1 MARVPKIPGGL
12 PDVTEWSPEGSQPST
27 LRPNQPEFHGNG
39 RYGGTPNPANPTA
52 PAAAANAGAAT
63 EAGAAQKVGMGRR
76 IADAVRSPMSTLRS
90 GGAAV
95 RSGVAAAASPG
106 GVGYGAGRV
115 AALAGKALPLAGAV
129 AGVGTVQHLGDY
141 KIDDP
146 STDSSVGG
154 TFNALR
160 KGDFAGAGRS
170 LSKGAL
176 EAGMDLGSA
185 AANVADLVRPGTSA
199 SYDSMLREKF
209 GSQLSGP
216 KPAEPQ
222 PAAQP
227 AGPTPPN
234 PTDARLA
241 AGTAAPPQF
250 ATAPQPSNMVLR
262 NGNSFSG
269 DNVKQGF
276 GYQGAPGRTLGG
288 GNMEDAPGTGGL
300 SVMQTPGVEGYMK
313 QLSNLRAIGGPA
325 EQGGGAVG
333 IGGNGSSGAF
343 GFLTGAARDATMDPN
358 WMANHDTGGPM
369 SGRQKLRI
377 QNNNAQIIA
386 AQAQMGES
394 QRAMLREGGEMSRA
408 GLGAS
413 TQRRGQ
419 DIQAANAGAERDI
432 QARGQD
438 ISYAGHM
445 APLQLAAMQRG
456 MHRDV
461 YQAVGA
467 SGTPSADHHLAAAA
481 RFDAMGLTEQA
492 KGARDAAA
500 QMQTLKGTQETQS
513 AAAAAG
519 TERLFKPMFTRTV
532 IDAQGNPR
540 QEFDDVGAAKAAATV
555 RGVHGERFDR
565 MTDAEKRDAMTKIVA
580 QQRNMDAE
588 RQVTMGFADRAKDLV
603 GMYEKP
609 PEATAPRDLRGG
621 VPERAGLLSPPGV
634 SRNATLLRLPNG
646 QTINYGE
653 MTDSQ
658 IEELKPRLR
667 QR

>member
-12 PDVTEWSPEGSQPST
+12 PDVTEWSPEGSQPSRLT
-27 LRPNQPEFHGNG
+27 PNQPEFHGNG

-52 PAAAANAGAAT
+52 PAPAATNAGAAA

-76 IADAVRSPMSTLRS
+76 IADGLRS
-90 GGAAV
+90 L
-95 RSGVAAAASPG
+95 P
-106 GVGYGAGRV
+106 GRV
-115 AALAGKALPLAGAV
+115 AAAPGQVAGLADAPLGAGVQRAASALRSAASGTAARLAVPLTYAMSAKQTFDTPTEDIYARTGIDPVASHVPQVVKDLGVRSLGALQDLGNTFTGGLAGKAGEFLAG
-129 AGVGTVQHLGDY
+129 
-141 KIDDP
+141 
-146 STDSSVGG
+146 DSGG
-154 TFNALR
+154 PVP
-160 KGDFAGAGRS
+160 
-170 LSKGAL
+170 
-176 EAGMDLGSA
+176 A
-185 AANVADLVRPGTSA
+185 AARPTT
-199 SYDSMLREKF
+199 
-209 GSQLSGP
+209 
-216 KPAEPQ
+216 
-222 PAAQP
+222 PAA
-227 AGPTPPN
+227 PN

-241 AGTAAPPQF
+241 AGSAAPPQF